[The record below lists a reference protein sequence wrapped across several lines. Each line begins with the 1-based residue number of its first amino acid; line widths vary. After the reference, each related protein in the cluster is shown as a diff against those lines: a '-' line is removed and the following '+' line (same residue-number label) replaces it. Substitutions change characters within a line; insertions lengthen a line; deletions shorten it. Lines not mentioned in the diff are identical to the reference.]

1 MDTRRLGEVL
11 LDCLEASEGNYL
23 LIRRGKVH
31 NQRKWK
37 VNVRIKGTEIVSTD
51 ANSLIEAL
59 RRAAQ
64 KLRSDGNTP

>member
-1 MDTRRLGEVL
+1 MDTRRLGEAL

-37 VNVRIKGTEIVSTD
+37 VNVRIRGREIVSTD
-51 ANSLIEAL
+51 AHSLIEAL
-59 RRAAQ
+59 HRAAR
-64 KLRSDGNTP
+64 KLRRDEEPS